1 MYIKLVR
8 SKDLNNSK
16 TEVILT
22 EKIEEK
28 NCANEKNFVHGDT
41 TLNIHFF

>member
-1 MYIKLVR
+1 VR
-8 SKDLNNSK
+8 RKDLNNSK

-28 NCANEKNFVHGDT
+28 DCANEENVVHEDT